1 VKKTSSAEHI
11 AEIKEKIREALSRI
25 LPSKDFEIG
34 ELKDEV
40 WRELANLYY
49 KFEVDEHKKAFREV
63 MAEISDKISNGKWET
78 VYKKLYREERKENSF

>member
-1 VKKTSSAEHI
+1 MTSVDQFE
-11 AEIKEKIREALSRI
+11 EIKEKIREALSRI
-25 LPSKDFEIG
+25 LPSTDFEIE
-34 ELKDEV
+34 ELKEEV

-78 VYKKLYREERKENSF
+78 VYKKLYREERKENRF